1 MPLTLLQISSL
12 KLKQSGGHSLQ
23 PDQEVKIAR
32 EDAVLQSLRTL
43 QEQHLEEAAAFA
55 ASKSAPKTATSSSGS
70 AEPAPVSGSIVPDV
84 LECPVDDDMAGA
96 CKQQVRAAVALVRY
110 SILHVT

>member
-12 KLKQSGGHSLQ
+12 KLKQAGGHSLE

-43 QEQHLEEAAAFA
+43 QEQHPEEAAAF

>member
-1 MPLTLLQISSL
+1 LLLSIVLLTLLQISSL
-12 KLKQSGGHSLQ
+12 KLKQSGGHSLE

-32 EDAVLQSLRTL
+32 EDALLQSLRTL
-43 QEQHLEEAAAFA
+43 QEQHPEEAAAF
-55 ASKSAPKTATSSSGS
+55 ASKSAPKT
-70 AEPAPVSGSIVPDV
+70 APVSGSIVPDV